1 MGMTIAQKILAWKAG
16 KDRVSPGEFVTV
28 PVDLAA
34 CHDAA
39 ANLVMDTFEAT
50 GAERLF
56 DPDRVAM
63 NMRAYVPA
71 RDAQVAAVH
80 ERMRRFAARHGI
92 RHFFDYDGG
101 PQGIEHALYPE
112 VGLIAPGDVVLNS
125 DSHTPTAGAFGAF
138 GPAMGWSDVGVG
150 FALGTTW
157 FRVPE
162 TIQVTVEGA
171 PPRFVTAKD
180 IVLTLIGRIGV
191 AGATY
196 RVLEWGGS
204 TVRAL
209 PMEERMTICNMAVE
223 AGAKSAVMEPDRVTR
238 DWLAGRHA
246 RPGRAFR
253 SDPDAEYAARLAVRA
268 DELEPVVA
276 RPYLPGNLCPV
287 REVAGTPVT
296 QVFIGTC
303 TNGRITDLR
312 AAASILK
319 GRKVAKGV
327 RLLISPASRE
337 SYVLALKEG
346 LMEIFMEAGATVSPP
361 SCGPCAGLHSGVLG
375 PDDVCVSTSNRN
387 FRGRMGHVD
396 AKVYLAGPYVAA
408 AAAVAGAIVHPGE
421 VVPA

>member
-1 MGMTIAQKILAWKAG
+1 MGMTITQKILARKAG
-16 KDRVSPGEFVTV
+16 RDRVAVGEFVTV

-50 GAERLF
+50 GATRVF

-63 NMRAYVPA
+63 TMRAYVPA
-71 RDAQVAAVH
+71 RDAVVAQVH
-80 ERMRRFAARHGI
+80 ERMRRFARRHGI

-101 PQGIEHALYPE
+101 PHGIEHVLYPE
-112 VGLIAPGDVVLNS
+112 QGLVAAGDVFLNS

-150 FALGTTW
+150 LALGTTW

-162 TIQVTVEGA
+162 SIKVVVDGPLRRYVTG
-171 PPRFVTAKD
+171 KD
-180 IVLTLIGRIGV
+180 VVLTLIGTIGV

-196 RVLEWGGS
+196 QVLEWTGS
-204 TVRAL
+204 TIRAL
-209 PMEERMTICNMAVE
+209 PVEERMTICNMAVE
-223 AGAKSAVMEPDRVTR
+223 AGGKSAIMEATDGTQAY
-238 DWLAGRHA
+238 LAARGG
-246 RPGRAFR
+246 RPGVVER
-253 SDPDAEYAARLAVRA
+253 SDPDAGYARTVTLSGEA
-268 DELEPVVA
+268 LEPVVA
-276 RPYLPGNLCPV
+276 KPSLPDKVANVSEV
-287 REVAGTPVT
+287 RGTKVS

-327 RLLISPASRE
+327 RLLVSPATRE
-337 SYVLALKEG
+337 TYMQALKEG
-346 LMEIFMEAGATVSPP
+346 LVEVLMEAGATVSPA
-361 SCGPCAGLHSGVLG
+361 SCGPCAALHSGVLG

-387 FRGRMGHVD
+387 FKGRMGHPD
-396 AKVYLAGPYVAA
+396 SRVYLAGPYVAA
-408 AAAVAGAIVHPGE
+408 AAAVAGAIVPPEE
-421 VVPA
+421 VAR